1 MVSSEELI
9 KIVKE
14 LYKNEQPAAREM
26 PKIPHEGI
34 LLNLFRTFESRLIEK
49 CLLPCPQNLG
59 LNPLWFLGET
69 ERNVFLWRN
78 KKSIK
83 DAEQYSFW
91 LDVKKLI
98 SKRLAQLEASDPA
111 NPFLNPLWGS
121 TSNNFDSHDSEQHYL
136 TELLKLYVPA
146 EAHLAAISAVQALVY
161 SISDS
166 SGEPRFNPTK
176 VVSIPISPTQH

>member
-14 LYKNEQPAAREM
+14 LYKNEQPSAREV
-26 PKIPHEGI
+26 PKIPHDGV

-49 CLLPCPQNLG
+49 CLLPCPQSLG

-83 DAEQYSFW
+83 DAEEYSFW

-98 SKRLAQLEASDPA
+98 SKRLAQLEASDPE

-121 TSNNFDSHDSEQHYL
+121 TSHNTDNHNSERRYL
-136 TELLKLYVPA
+136 TELLKLYIPA
-146 EAHLAAISAVQALVY
+146 EAHLAAISAVQALV
-161 SISDS
+161 STISDPH
-166 SGEPRFNPTK
+166 GEPRFNPTK
-176 VVSIPISPTQH
+176 VVLIPVSPTQH